1 MGQLNVELE
10 RRMRAQTRWR
20 ESRPI
25 RTRVTFEERPS
36 AWRRLAAL
44 TKYVVYACLFVGGF
58 AGGFVL
64 VLYAVQL
71 PGFPRLP

>member
-10 RRMRAQTRWR
+10 KRMRAQTGRR
-20 ESRPI
+20 NSQPI
-25 RTRVTFEERPS
+25 RKTVNLEAPPTV
-36 AWRRLAAL
+36 WDRLAAML
-44 TKYVVYACLFVGGF
+44 KYVLYATLFVGGF

-71 PGFPRLP
+71 PGFPRLS